1 MTAGGL
7 NDTPPDMT
15 LTAAALTTPIFSTL
29 SDWLDTRLDEL
40 DALVFDI
47 DGVLL
52 VNGGP
57 APGSQHLLAR
67 LRREKIPFFL
77 LTNDGDHSTEEKARM
92 LRSAHLEI
100 HAREIVSCADGLV
113 ALAAEK
119 PFSSA
124 PFFIMGNLG
133 NPCYAE
139 NAGLTTTRDL
149 SKMDQCQGMIVGEQ
163 GYDWE
168 SAINRAVNFFIQNPH
183 APLIVPNPD
192 EYYPGTGGRIC
203 IGAGGVARFVVQVLN
218 AYGIQLT
225 PIYLGKP
232 FSPIFQLTHSRLETL
247 YSQSI
252 PRNRVLLAGDYLRS
266 DIHGALNFGYRSAL
280 LLTGV
285 TTREMVDRS
294 PVKPDL
300 VFETLG

>member
-1 MTAGGL
+1 MTPGGF
-7 NDTPPDMT
+7 NDKQPYMT
-15 LTAAALTTPIFSTL
+15 HTAAALTTQIIPNL
-29 SDWLDTRLDEL
+29 SEWLASRLAGL

-57 APGSQHLLAR
+57 APGSQQLLVL

-92 LRSAHLEI
+92 MCAVHLEI
-100 HAREIVSCADGLV
+100 HAGEIVSCADGLLT
-113 ALAAEK
+113 LAAEK

-133 NPCYAE
+133 NPCFAE
-139 NAGLTTTRDL
+139 TAGLNTTRDL
-149 SKMDQCQGMIVGEQ
+149 SKMDQCQGIIVGER

-168 SAINRAVNFFIQNPH
+168 STINRTVNFFIQNPH

-192 EYYPGTGGRIC
+192 EYYPGDSGRIC
-203 IGAGGVARFVVQVLN
+203 IGAGGVARFMVQILKT
-218 AYGIQLT
+218 YGIQLT

-232 FSPIFQLTHSRLETL
+232 FSPIFQLTHSRLETE
-247 YSQSI
+247 YGRSI
-252 PRNRVLLAGDYLRS
+252 PRNRVLLVGDYIRS
-266 DIHGALNFGYRSAL
+266 DIQGAQNFGYRSAL
-280 LLTGV
+280 VLTGV
-285 TTREMVDRS
+285 TSREMVDRS

-300 VFETLG
+300 VFEKLG

>member
-1 MTAGGL
+1 MTAGDF
-7 NDTPPDMT
+7 NDTSPDMN
-15 LTAAALTTPIFSTL
+15 LTAAALTTSIFPTL

-57 APGSQHLLAR
+57 APGSRQLLAR

-100 HAREIVSCADGLV
+100 HPREIVSCADGL
-113 ALAAEK
+113 LTLTDEK
-119 PFSSA
+119 PFSSI

-133 NPCYAE
+133 TPCYAE
-139 NAGLTTTRDL
+139 IAGLTTTRDL
-149 SKMDQCQGMIVGEQ
+149 SKINQCQGIIVGER

-168 SAINRAVNFFIQNPH
+168 ATINGAVNFFIRNPH

-192 EYYPGTGGRIC
+192 EYYPGTSGRIC
-203 IGAGGVARFVVQVLN
+203 IGAGGVARFMVQVLT
-218 AYGIQLT
+218 AYGIELT

-232 FSPIFQLTHSRLETL
+232 FAPIFQLTHSRLEAEYGRT
-247 YSQSI
+247 I
-252 PRNRVLLAGDYLRS
+252 PRNRVLLTGDYLRS
-266 DIHGALNFGYRSAL
+266 DIQGALNFGYRAAL
-280 LLTGV
+280 VLTGV
-285 TTREMVDRS
+285 TTREMADRS
-294 PVKPDL
+294 PVKPEL
-300 VFETLG
+300 VFETL